1 MIIGEKS
8 GVTIDQNRDFILVT
22 TRNSCGEHPHY
33 FIIKYSNC
41 MSKSLSVVEKHA
53 KRNKLTME
61 EFVEQYERR
70 GGLGKPKIVEL
81 HPGNPKLKEF
91 VYYEKFDGYMV
102 MHYFNA
108 TKKDGVK
115 YDSYKIQTPDENSI
129 EDADVNSS
137 DDEKI

>member
-1 MIIGEKS
+1 
-8 GVTIDQNRDFILVT
+8 
-22 TRNSCGEHPHY
+22 
-33 FIIKYSNC
+33 

-115 YDSYKIQTPDENSI
+115 YDSYKIQTPDENSL
-129 EDADVNSS
+129 EDANVNSS